1 MAITRG
7 ILMYRFF
14 RTSAYLVLFSLCTLA
29 LPRTSIAQQAETLQL
44 LTLPAGSMA
53 YRVGVTLAAT
63 LTRTTPYKTIVAGY
77 GGAQVMIPML
87 DSGRAELALLN
98 ANDAGQGFRG
108 EATFRKASPNLRLIS
123 NAYANTVG
131 VIVAR
136 DSDIRTIADIK
147 GKRVTGAFSSHKS
160 CEQLAE
166 AQMANMGLTREDIK
180 LVPVSSPVASV
191 EALSEGRADVALCA
205 TPGMPAILEAGA
217 KNGIRYLGLD
227 PSPEAVQRLKKVFA
241 AGTITLEKKGAIPDL
256 TEDTWLLGYD
266 YYLVGS
272 THLSDSAVRQI
283 LTVLWDG
290 HDDLVKENREFET
303 WSAER
308 MAISAGTIPYHNAAI
323 EFFKSKGIHL
333 PR

>member
-1 MAITRG
+1 LYRSLISG
-7 ILMYRFF
+7 LFIVSLVSHGLMPRT
-14 RTSAYLVLFSLCTLA
+14 TSA
-29 LPRTSIAQQAETLQL
+29 QETGSLQL

-108 EATFRKASPNLRLIS
+108 EATFRQTNTNLRLIS

-136 DSDIRTIADIK
+136 DSAIKTIADIR
-147 GKRVTGAFSSHKS
+147 GKRVTGVFSSHKS

-166 AQMANMGLTREDIK
+166 AQMANMGLTRADVRI
-180 LVPVSSPVASV
+180 VPVSTPVASV

-227 PSPEAVQRLKKVFA
+227 PSAEAVQRLQKVFA
-241 AGTITLEKKGAIPDL
+241 AGTISLQKKGSIPDL

-272 THLSDSAVRQI
+272 THLSEAAVKQI
-283 LTVLWDG
+283 LTVLWDE
-290 HDDLVKENREFET
+290 HDSLVRENREFET
-303 WSAER
+303 WSTDR
-308 MAISAGTIPYHNAAI
+308 MAINAGTIPYHNAAI

-333 PR
+333 P

>member
-1 MAITRG
+1 
-7 ILMYRFF
+7 MYPLCKR
-14 RTSAYLVLFSLCTLA
+14 RTALSCVFVLLSTLTLNRHLA
-29 LPRTSIAQQAETLQL
+29 AAEDTLQL

-63 LTRTTPYKTIVAGY
+63 ITRTTHYKTIVAGY
-77 GGAQVMIPML
+77 GGAQVIVPML
-87 DSGRAELALLN
+87 DSGRAELALIN
-98 ANDAGQGFRG
+98 ANDAAQGFRG
-108 EATFRKASPNLRLIS
+108 EAPFRKASPNLRLIS

-131 VIVAR
+131 VIVLR
-136 DSDIRTIADIK
+136 DSDIKTIADIK

-205 TPGMPAILEAGA
+205 TPGMPAILEAGT
-217 KNGIRYLGLD
+217 KVGIHYLGLD
-227 PSPEAVQRLKKVFA
+227 PSAPAVARMKKVFD
-241 AGTITLEKKGAIPDL
+241 AGSISLEAKGSIPDL
-256 TEDTWLLGYD
+256 DQDTHFLQYD

-272 THLSDSAVRQI
+272 THMSDEAVNKV

-290 HDDLVKENREFET
+290 HDNLVKENQEFAT
-303 WSAER
+303 WSIDR
-308 MAISAGTIPYHNAAI
+308 MGVPASTLPHHPAALA
-323 EFFKSKGIHL
+323 FFKAKGINL
-333 PR
+333 PQ